1 MAQGDQL
8 PASTD
13 IRRMGVT
20 ARWADKVVHNGTV
33 YLVEVPS
40 HTAADII
47 GQATE
52 VLASIERQLAEVG
65 SDKSRLLMATVYLRD
80 WADAP
85 GFNAVWE
92 AWLPAG
98 CAPARACLRADLADP
113 AYRVEIA
120 LTAAVR

>member
-1 MAQGDQL
+1 MSIPGSAGIQ
-8 PASTD
+8 
-13 IRRMGVT
+13 RHGVT

-40 HTAADII
+40 STAADI
-47 GQATE
+47 GVQAVE

-65 SDKSRLLMATVYLRD
+65 SDKSRLLMATIYLKD
-80 WADAP
+80 FADAP
-85 GFNAVWE
+85 AFNAVWE

-98 CAPARACLRADLADP
+98 CAPARACVRADLADP
-113 AYRVEIA
+113 GYRVEIA